1 MKKAIILIV
10 TTVAVLLLA
19 AFAGVWF
26 YFNSVSRQNMEV
38 KLGELEKQIDTY
50 LNVPI
55 KINLDGN
62 FKEIKPAEL
71 GLTVSASKNLN
82 ISVKID
88 RYRLEET
95 LDKNFKIIDGRPIS
109 ANFFFN
115 DNGKLEIK
123 EGKDGVVIDESEF
136 IKSLK
141 ESARKLNSNDQI
153 KIASSKKTPEV
164 SRSMLE
170 KEQAKMEEMLNHQF
184 TLLDPIYSDDWDLKL
199 KDHLDWVSFVQ
210 GRELNIPII
219 NKKVITREP
228 VDGLESKAVILIEIN
243 QKNLNT
249 FVDEK
254 VSKWLDRPAEAV
266 NIYTDKEGKVII
278 EGKGG
283 DGKKIQRE
291 KLKKAIELAVA
302 EKIKDVPIP
311 VAIIQPKVTIS
322 DDLKAK
328 GIKERIAVGHTSY
341 YGSPANRIHNIK
353 TGAAKYNGLIV
364 APDEIFSFNENL
376 GRVDASTGFKKEL
389 VIKSEGTL
397 PEFGGG
403 ICQVSTTMFRTALLG
418 GLSLVERNQH
428 SYAVS
433 YYSQILGHGL
443 DATIYLGGPDFRFKN
458 DTGQHILIETYTEND
473 YELYIIFY
481 GTADGRR
488 VEMEG
493 PYLSNYHNP
502 GPTIYVETTDLSP
515 GQTKQV
521 EKAHTGFNAL
531 WYRHLFDANGK
542 ETVEPL
548 KTEYKAVANK
558 ILKGVEKTEVE
569 KVP

>member
-1 MKKAIILIV
+1 MKKTAILIV
-10 TTVAVLLLA
+10 ATVAILLLA
-19 AFAGVWF
+19 AFAGLWF
-26 YFNSVSRQNMEV
+26 YLNSVSQKNLEI
-38 KLGELEKQIDTY
+38 KLGELEKQINDY
-50 LNVPI
+50 LSTPI
-55 KINLDGN
+55 KISLDNNL
-62 FKEIKPAEL
+62 KEIKPTEL

-88 RYRLEET
+88 RYQLEEA
-95 LDKNFKIIDGRPIS
+95 LDNNFKITDSGPVS
-109 ANFFFN
+109 ASFFFN
-115 DNGKLEIK
+115 DKGKLEIK
-123 EGKDGVVIDESEF
+123 EGKDGVVIDEAEF
-136 IKSLK
+136 IKNLK
-141 ESARKLNSNDQI
+141 ESARKLNSDDQI

-164 SRSMLE
+164 SLSMLE
-170 KEQAKMEEMLNHQF
+170 KEQAKTEEMLNHQF

-210 GRELNIPII
+210 GRELNIPVI

-228 VDGLESKAVILIEIN
+228 VDGLESKAVISIEIN
-243 QKNLNT
+243 QKNLNA

-254 VSKWLDRPAEAV
+254 ISKWLDRPVEDV
-266 NIYTDKEGKVII
+266 NIYTDKDGKVVI

-322 DDLKAK
+322 EDLKEK

-364 APDEIFSFNENL
+364 APDEVFSFNKNL

-502 GPTIYVETTDLSP
+502 GPTIYVETTDLAP

-542 ETVEPL
+542 ETVEPI

-558 ILKGVEKTEVE
+558 ILKGVEKTE
-569 KVP
+569 